1 MTLRV
6 YSPAAGVRVR
16 LKVENAGDNTIS
28 CETDA
33 ITTSAG
39 AWETLTFNFA
49 NPGTSP
55 PVGGGAT
62 SALDL
67 TKTYNKV
74 SIFSDF
80 GLGAGGYAALPES
93 RVYYFDTLT
102 FVP

>member
-1 MTLRV
+1 MTLKV
-6 YSPAAGVRVR
+6 YSPAVGVRIR
-16 LKVENAGDNTIS
+16 LKVENASNDTIS

-33 ITTSAG
+33 ITTTAN

-62 SALDL
+62 APLDL
-67 TKTYNKV
+67 TKTYNKA

-80 GLGAGGYAALPES
+80 GLGNGGGTLPAS
-93 RVYYFDTLT
+93 RTYYFDNLT
-102 FVP
+102 FSAP